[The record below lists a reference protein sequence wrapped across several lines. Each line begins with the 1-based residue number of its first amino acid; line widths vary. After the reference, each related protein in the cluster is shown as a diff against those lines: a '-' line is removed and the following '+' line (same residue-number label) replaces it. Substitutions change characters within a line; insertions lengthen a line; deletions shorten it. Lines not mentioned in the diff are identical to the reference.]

1 MSRQGALLRPLPSG
15 FRPFESQLL
24 TQGFQWVAGVDE
36 AGRGCLSG
44 PVVAAAVI
52 LPPDAQLP
60 GVNDSKQLTA
70 QQRDALFEV
79 VQARAVAFGVGEASP
94 QEIDTLNI
102 LRASHLAMVR
112 AIAAMTPFPDILLID
127 GNQPILR
134 ESFVL
139 GGIDRPLLQ
148 RTIVKG
154 DSLCLS
160 IAAASI
166 LAKVTRDRRMEALA
180 KEYPAYGFEIHKGY
194 PTALH
199 REALKAHGP
208 SPVHRQSFRGVM
220 GSIDADGTEASTG
233 AEVLPL
239 FVTSAP
245 TLADSPAPTEAER
258 SGRSGRRR
266 S

>member
-24 TQGFQWVAGVDE
+24 SQGFHWIAGLDE

-60 GVNDSKQLTA
+60 GVNDSKQLSA
-70 QQRDALFEV
+70 QQRDALFDV
-79 VQARAVAFGVGEASP
+79 VQQRAVAFGVGEASP

-112 AIAAMTPFPDILLID
+112 AIAAMIPFPDMLLID

-134 ESFVL
+134 ESFAL
-139 GGIDRPLLQ
+139 GGIDSPLLQ

-180 KEYPAYGFEIHKGY
+180 REYPAYGFEIHKGY
-194 PTALH
+194 PTAQH
-199 REALKAHGP
+199 REALKLHGP
-208 SPVHRQSFRGVM
+208 SPVHRLSFRGVM
-220 GSIDADGTEASTG
+220 GSTEGEETEALMGS
-233 AEVLPL
+233 EVLPL
-239 FVTSAP
+239 FATSIRASSQP
-245 TLADSPAPTEAER
+245 SASTTV
-258 SGRSGRRR
+258 GRKKRAGRGT